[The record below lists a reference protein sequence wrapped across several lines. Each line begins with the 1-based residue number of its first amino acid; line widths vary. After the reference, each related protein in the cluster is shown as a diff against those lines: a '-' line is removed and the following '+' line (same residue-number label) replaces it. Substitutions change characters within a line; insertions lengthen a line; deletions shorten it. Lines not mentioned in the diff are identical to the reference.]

1 MGIIGGLLAAC
12 GLGGRSD
19 LETVTSALRAAV
31 EALPEHQDGQVQFQD
46 SANAGTTISGVLVLA
61 GEDRAQVE
69 GSLLTVLET
78 VSSTY
83 EQQSGV
89 RTAFVRIE
97 AHPAGDRETRVTSA
111 DVIPPSSGANVTTED
126 LAAHFYG

>member
-1 MGIIGGLLAAC
+1 MGIVGSLLAAC

-19 LETVTSALRAAV
+19 VEGVTAALRTAV
-31 EALPEHQDGQVQFQD
+31 EALPEHRDGQVQFQD

-61 GEDRAQVE
+61 GQDRGRVE
-69 GSLLTVLET
+69 ESLLTVLET
-78 VSSTY
+78 VSATY

-97 AHPAGDRETRVTSA
+97 AHPDGDRETRVASA
-111 DVIPPSSGANVTTED
+111 DVVPPSSEANVTSED
-126 LAAHFYG
+126 LVVHFGG